1 MTRSMPQSHSHFHTP
16 NDPMA
21 THRVDTLLGSAKT
34 RLLGVGLV
42 CVFMWVVLWLAVQ
55 GV

>member
-1 MTRSMPQSHSHFHTP
+1 MPRSMSQSHPHFHTP

-42 CVFMWVVLWLAVQ
+42 CVFMWAVIWLAVQ